1 MNFGFPS
8 HADEELDPVR
18 DTQLGEA
25 LGALDPAH
33 GDANYWLRFRGEV
46 LEGAARELA
55 RRRAAAR
62 LTVQD
67 VLSSWS
73 RTLVPTALLAA
84 AVAGIALIQAEDAS
98 VVPSMSVDEMLVS
111 ELPLET
117 VPVLLSPDE
126 AAGVVAFASDEF

>member
-1 MNFGFPS
+1 MNFGLPTNGHEDF
-8 HADEELDPVR
+8 DPVR
-18 DTQLGEA
+18 DAQLGAA
-25 LGALDPAH
+25 LDALDPAH
-33 GDANYWLRFRGEV
+33 DDANYWLRFRGEV

-55 RRRAAAR
+55 RRRAVAK

-73 RTLVPTALLAA
+73 KTVVPTALLAA
-84 AVAGIALIQAEDAS
+84 TVAGIALMRPSQAD
-98 VVPSMSVDEMLVS
+98 VVQSMSIEELLVS
-111 ELPLET
+111 EIPAET